1 MINLLPADCEYQFID
16 DDLSIHGKYYPP
28 FQSVVNGIDALD
40 AESATTLIIGS
51 RTFFQ
56 TIVKQLPTNKWNV
69 VGITELLNKE
79 I

>member
-28 FQSVVNGIDALD
+28 FQSEVHGIDNL
-40 AESATTLIIGS
+40 ETETATTLIIGS
-51 RTFFQ
+51 RTFFHS
-56 TIVKQLPTNKWNV
+56 IKKQLPTNNWDII
-69 VGITELLNKE
+69 GITELLNKE